1 MAVVIGE
8 VVEQVRGN
16 PENSANFRSP
26 RPLQPPRRIKCISSL
41 TFQDIRMPYQ
51 LVEDAG
57 GDQRNAAALAAAS
70 QFAYFPE
77 AQGAEAFRNELG
89 MTAKLIS
96 VNNTQ
101 AYVTENDQH
110 IVVAFRGS
118 EGPNSIDGLKDWFM
132 TNALNL
138 LVQPDGPL
146 ATEFLG
152 AGVGARWHMGFVRA
166 ITDVWEPL
174 YAEVNAKLS
183 AKDRTLW
190 ITGHSL
196 GGALTLLASWLLL
209 RKTINIHQIYTFGAP
224 MVGNKVVA
232 AAFDQE
238 FGGKLF
244 RYVNAPDPVPLLP
257 MMSVTSNEFAHCEK
271 LMLLG
276 DESQAANL
284 LHYIKDSAGEAAGMV
299 LSGEVGEKL
308 WESIKGKVVAH
319 LLNDYRQLIG

>member
-1 MAVVIGE
+1 
-8 VVEQVRGN
+8 
-16 PENSANFRSP
+16 
-26 RPLQPPRRIKCISSL
+26 
-41 TFQDIRMPYQ
+41 MPYQ
-51 LVEDAG
+51 LVEDAF
-57 GDQRNAAALAAAS
+57 GDPRNAAALAAAS
-70 QFAYFPE
+70 QFAYFP
-77 AQGAEAFRNELG
+77 QDRGGPDFQNELG
-89 MTAKLIS
+89 MTATLIS

-101 AYVTENDQH
+101 AYIAENDQH

-146 ATEFLG
+146 APEFLG
-152 AGVGARWHMGFVRA
+152 TGVGARWHMGFVRA
-166 ITDVWEPL
+166 ISDIWPTLSTEL
-174 YAEVNAKLS
+174 NAKLA
-183 AKDRTLW
+183 AKERTLW
-190 ITGHSL
+190 VTGHSL
-196 GGALTLLASWLLL
+196 GGALALLASWLLL
-209 RKTINIHQIYTFGAP
+209 RNTINIHQILTFGAP

-232 AAFDQE
+232 EAFDRE

-276 DESQAANL
+276 DAAQAANL
-284 LHYIKDSAGEAAGMV
+284 FDYIKESAGEAAGMV
-299 LSGEVGEKL
+299 LTGQIGDKL
-308 WESIKGKVVAH
+308 WDCVKGRIVAH